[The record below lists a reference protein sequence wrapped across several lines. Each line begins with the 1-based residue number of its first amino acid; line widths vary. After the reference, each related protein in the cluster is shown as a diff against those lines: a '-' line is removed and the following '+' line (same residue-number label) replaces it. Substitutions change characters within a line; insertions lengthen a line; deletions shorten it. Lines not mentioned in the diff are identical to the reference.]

1 MQLEEAK
8 ELRKMWGNKPCEHKE
23 RVKEYMKSTAT
34 GDYVCTTCGE
44 AIWDNGRNDKNEK
57 SETK

>member
-1 MQLEEAK
+1 
-8 ELRKMWGNKPCEHKE
+8 
-23 RVKEYMKSTAT
+23 MKSTAT